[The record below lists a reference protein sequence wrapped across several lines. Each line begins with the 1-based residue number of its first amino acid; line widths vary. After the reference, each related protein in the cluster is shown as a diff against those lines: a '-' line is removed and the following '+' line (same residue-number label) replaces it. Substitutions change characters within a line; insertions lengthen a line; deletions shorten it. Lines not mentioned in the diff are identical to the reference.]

1 MDDRPAEPAQT
12 TEQVKSLIAV
22 VLTFAS
28 GATDVISYTRLGGV
42 FTSVMTGNIILLG
55 LAVARASVSLATHT
69 TTSIAGYIVGVAA
82 STWIARGLGSGAGS
96 GGGSGSASA
105 SGDSRASGLP
115 GHVIWALGAEFLL
128 IAGFTLGFELSGAN
142 PAGWAQF
149 CLLATVATAIGM
161 QSATVNRM
169 NLTDVGTTYL
179 TGTLTTLVSSLV
191 TPGATTRF
199 KLRRFGVLFA
209 LAAGAALSGLLIKTA
224 ASAAPALPLAALS
237 IALIL
242 AWAPAARW
250 PSRRRDRGSL
260 LSLWRLSH
268 GLPGGLRRIRSP
280 RPSRTGY
287 PPGVREG
294 PGAGRPA
301 KAGTKAPNSYET
313 RDPRAAGRWIQP
325 VRRSNEPV
333 GT

>member
-82 STWIARGLGSGAGS
+82 STWIARGWGSGAGS
-96 GGGSGSASA
+96 GGGSGSGSASASA

-115 GHVIWALGAEFLL
+115 LHVIWALGAEFLL
-128 IAGFTLGFELSGAN
+128 IAGFTLGFELNGAH
-142 PAGWAQF
+142 PAGWVQF
-149 CLLATVATAIGM
+149 CLLATVAAAIGM

-191 TPGATTRF
+191 TPGAKTRF
-199 KLRRFGVLFA
+199 KLRRFGVLIA

-224 ASAAPALPLAALS
+224 ASAAPALPLVAL
-237 IALIL
+237 ALALLL
-242 AWAPAARW
+242 AWVPAARW
-250 PSRRRDRGSL
+250 PQ
-260 LSLWRLSH
+260 
-268 GLPGGLRRIRSP
+268 
-280 RPSRTGY
+280 RPS
-287 PPGVREG
+287 
-294 PGAGRPA
+294 
-301 KAGTKAPNSYET
+301 S
-313 RDPRAAGRWIQP
+313 
-325 VRRSNEPV
+325 RSRS
-333 GT
+333 GG